1 MCSSSTFST
10 SPPPE
15 GTLVVQTWF
24 FTEDAYPYL
33 PDPSQYESIRVN
45 LPNRNYDPA
54 KGADLYHQYLD
65 MWLAAEAHGLEIMV
79 NEHHQTAT
87 CVVPAAPLMLAILAR
102 QSKTARLL
110 ILGNPI
116 ANRNQP
122 VRVAEEMAMIDV
134 ISRGRLECGFV
145 RSVPWEASAANI
157 SALRGADRMWE
168 AHDLI
173 IKAFTTHDG
182 PFNFEGRYYHHRQVN
197 IWPRP
202 YQQPHPPIW
211 VTIGSGPS
219 GVPVAQ
225 RNYIGAVFLAGYQK
239 VRSIFDGYREG
250 YAAKFARPAPIDRL
264 AYAALIYV
272 GDTPKLAREGA
283 EKILWYMQS
292 NKVTPHH
299 SNPPGYHPPDIAVQ
313 FMKGAAGILPM
324 APQLDD
330 QMARGNV
337 FAGTPDQVY
346 EQIKSL
352 YDYSGGFGHLIMM
365 GQAGFL
371 SMPETL
377 RSMELFSKEVAP
389 RLKALT
395 ASYAHDRAQEVRAA
409 LPDKPLTALGS
420 FGLEFVR

>member
-1 MCSSSTFST
+1 MK
-10 SPPPE
+10 
-15 GTLVVQTWF
+15 TWF

-45 LPNRNYDPA
+45 LPNRHYDPA

-65 MWLAAEAHGLEIMV
+65 MWLAAEQHGLEIMV

-145 RSVPWEASAANI
+145 RSVPWESSAANI
-157 SALRGADRMWE
+157 SAFRGADRMWE

-173 IKAFTTHDG
+173 MKAWTTHDG

-202 YQQPHPPIW
+202 FQQPHPPLW

-219 GVPVAQ
+219 GVPVAK
-225 RNYIGAVFLAGYQK
+225 RDYIGAVFLAGYMN
-239 VRSIFDGYREG
+239 VRRIFDGYRDA
-250 YAAKFARPAPIDRL
+250 YLKFHGRPANPDRL

-272 GDTPKLAREGA
+272 GETPAKARAGA
-283 EKILWYMQS
+283 EKILWYMSS
-292 NKVTPHH
+292 NKVTAHH
-299 SNPPGYHPPDIAVQ
+299 SNPPGYHAPDVAVK
-313 FMKGAAGILPM
+313 FMQGADSVV
-324 APQLDD
+324 PQNPDLDD

-352 YDYSGGFGHLIMM
+352 YEYSGGFSHLIMM

-371 SMPETL
+371 TMEETL
-377 RSMELFSKEVAP
+377 SSLKLYATEVAP
-389 RLKALT
+389 RLQELT
-395 ASYAHDRAQEVRAA
+395 RRYDHDRLQSLRASI
-409 LPDKPLTALGS
+409 PDKPHTQLGS